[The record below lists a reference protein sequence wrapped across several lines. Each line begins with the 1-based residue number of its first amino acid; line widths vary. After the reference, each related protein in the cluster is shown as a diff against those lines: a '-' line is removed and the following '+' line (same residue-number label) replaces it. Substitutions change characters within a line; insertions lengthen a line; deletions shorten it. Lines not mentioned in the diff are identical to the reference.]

1 MSSPAVTVVNYG
13 MGNIWS
19 VRNALSFVG
28 ANVVLSADPDEIAR
42 AECLIL
48 PGVGVFG
55 TAMRRLESLGIRA
68 AMDEAVLRRGIP
80 FLGICIGM
88 QLLASGSEESENVP
102 GLGWIPGR
110 VLRVRGE
117 QLRVPHMG
125 FSAAHLVGPSSEL
138 FENIGGESDFYF
150 VHSYHFE
157 PTDPAHVVATT
168 DYGRPFVSVVR
179 KDNILGAQFH
189 PEKSQSNGMQFLAN
203 FIGWSRIA
211 GHA

>member
-1 MSSPAVTVVNYG
+1 MQAPHVTIVNYG

-28 ANVVLSADPDEIAR
+28 VNPVLSSDPDEIAR
-42 AECLIL
+42 AECLVL

-88 QLLASGSEESENVP
+88 QLLASGSEESANAP

-110 VLRVRGE
+110 VMRVQGE
-117 QLRVPHMG
+117 GIRVPHMG
-125 FSAAHLVGPSSEL
+125 FSPARVAHPSSAL
-138 FENIGGESDFYF
+138 FTDIAPDSDFYF
-150 VHSYHFE
+150 VHSYHFV
-157 PTDPAHVVATT
+157 PTDPNHVLATT
-168 DYGRPFVSVVR
+168 EYASPLVSVVQR
-179 KDNILGAQFH
+179 DNIIGAQFH

-203 FIGWSRIA
+203 FFEWSRAA

>member
-80 FLGICIGM
+80 F
-88 QLLASGSEESENVP
+88 P
-102 GLGWIPGR
+102 GT
-110 VLRVRGE
+110 
-117 QLRVPHMG
+117 
-125 FSAAHLVGPSSEL
+125 S
-138 FENIGGESDFYF
+138 
-150 VHSYHFE
+150 
-157 PTDPAHVVATT
+157 
-168 DYGRPFVSVVR
+168 
-179 KDNILGAQFH
+179 
-189 PEKSQSNGMQFLAN
+189 
-203 FIGWSRIA
+203 
-211 GHA
+211 